1 MTHLFILVIQTIYS
15 TIIALQK
22 QQQQQQQQKTHMKA
36 YIMYN
41 KKIYNKNKSFA
52 DATMS
57 SQFHSASYIE
67 IKIFADFLSQPS

>member
-1 MTHLFILVIQTIYS
+1 
-15 TIIALQK
+15 
-22 QQQQQQQQKTHMKA
+22 MKA
-36 YIMYN
+36 YIIYN

-52 DATMS
+52 NATMS